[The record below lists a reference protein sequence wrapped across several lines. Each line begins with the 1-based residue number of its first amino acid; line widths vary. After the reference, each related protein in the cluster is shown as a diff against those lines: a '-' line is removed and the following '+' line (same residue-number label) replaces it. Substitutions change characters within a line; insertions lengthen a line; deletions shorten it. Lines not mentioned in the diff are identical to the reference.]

1 MFGKIKKLKDNKVMT
16 LFVFVPISIFFFII
30 EISKSELFL
39 KSSFADAVTIFNGH
53 IYRFNL
59 EVLVLVL
66 GLFYLIGLGTVRK
79 KIVEIRKENAKA
91 RNITIVALETIAK
104 AVDAKDPDTKGHSQR
119 VANYAA
125 EISKRRG
132 SNEIMQENIYYAGLL
147 HDIGKIG
154 ISDNI
159 LNKPGE
165 LTNEEREKI
174 ENHTLIG
181 YNILKDFNLI
191 DKIAQGAGYHHERLN
206 GLGYPKGLKNDEI
219 PMVAKIIA
227 VADVYDAINS
237 ERVYKNSVEKVEV
250 IQILENGKGTDFDP
264 EIVDIMIDI
273 AKNGIK
279 EPNYFV
285 KDNNI
290 SKFKTF

>member
-132 SNEIMQENIYYAGLL
+132 FNEIMQENIYYAGLL

-191 DKIAQGAGYHHERLN
+191 DKIAHGAGYHHERIN

-279 EPNYFV
+279 EPTFFV